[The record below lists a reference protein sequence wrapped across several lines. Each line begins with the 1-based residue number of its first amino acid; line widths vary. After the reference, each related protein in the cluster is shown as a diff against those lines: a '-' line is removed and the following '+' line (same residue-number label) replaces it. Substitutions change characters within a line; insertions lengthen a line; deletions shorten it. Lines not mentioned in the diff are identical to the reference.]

1 MTDLKKSDLHIAFD
15 KVERSDGHV
24 SETTAEDPT
33 GRAGG
38 VEGRRV
44 HLDLHA
50 GLARGR
56 NEDVAPPRRR
66 GSFED
71 IRREACAAAARPC
84 AEHHFL
90 ERRGG
95 R

>member
-1 MTDLKKSDLHIAFD
+1 MTDLKESDLHIAFD

-24 SETTAEDPT
+24 SETAAEDPT

-44 HLDLHA
+44 HLDPLS

-56 NEDVAPPRRR
+56 NKDVAPPRRR
-66 GSFED
+66 RSFEE
-71 IRREACAAAARPC
+71 IR
-84 AEHHFL
+84 
-90 ERRGG
+90 
-95 R
+95 

>member
-1 MTDLKKSDLHIAFD
+1 MTDLKESHLHIAFD
-15 KVERSDGHV
+15 KVERSDGRV
-24 SETTAEDPT
+24 SETAAEDPA

-44 HLDLHA
+44 HLNLFS

-66 GSFED
+66 RSFKKT
-71 IRREACAAAARPC
+71 R
-84 AEHHFL
+84 
-90 ERRGG
+90 
-95 R
+95 